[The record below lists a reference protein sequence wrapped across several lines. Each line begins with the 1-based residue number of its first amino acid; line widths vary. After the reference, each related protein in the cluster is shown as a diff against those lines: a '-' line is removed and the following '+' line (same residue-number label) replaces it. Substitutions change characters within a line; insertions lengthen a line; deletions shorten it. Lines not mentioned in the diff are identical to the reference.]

1 MTDNPLVSIVI
12 TCYNYSQY
20 IERCIQSAID
30 QTYRNIE
37 VIVVDNGSTDN
48 SLEKIKT
55 FLCNPRVVIIELK
68 KNIPPGVG
76 KESAFGVAIQ
86 RSSGRYVSVL
96 YADDWYLPTKIE
108 KQVSLFSKSSNSVG
122 VIYCHGYRYLEQSGR
137 MSKWKHQSVR
147 GYVFRSYLLNGDV
160 VIPIS
165 PLVKRHC
172 YDIVGLNNIW
182 TGSEYDFLVMSQY
195 VDFDFVDE
203 YLVVMRDHNNND
215 AKNI

>member
-108 KQVSLFSKSSNSVG
+108 KQVS
-122 VIYCHGYRYLEQSGR
+122 
-137 MSKWKHQSVR
+137 
-147 GYVFRSYLLNGDV
+147 
-160 VIPIS
+160 
-165 PLVKRHC
+165 
-172 YDIVGLNNIW
+172 
-182 TGSEYDFLVMSQY
+182 
-195 VDFDFVDE
+195 
-203 YLVVMRDHNNND
+203 
-215 AKNI
+215 